1 MLAVGI
7 FFWRWIICDAM
18 HAAFRELWPRKVH
31 YSGSVMMTSCVEVP
45 SGYDAIEDC
54 METLLRNAD
63 VSPLLAA
70 HLLACLE
77 TPTIALI
84 APQGYPLRLKVVNDY
99 NDCL

>member
-31 YSGSVMMTSCVEVP
+31 YSGSV
-45 SGYDAIEDC
+45 IEDC

-63 VSPLLAA
+63 VSPLLGAPSGLSGDA
-70 HLLACLE
+70 HNCA
-77 TPTIALI
+77 
-84 APQGYPLRLKVVNDY
+84 
-99 NDCL
+99 DCATGISITT